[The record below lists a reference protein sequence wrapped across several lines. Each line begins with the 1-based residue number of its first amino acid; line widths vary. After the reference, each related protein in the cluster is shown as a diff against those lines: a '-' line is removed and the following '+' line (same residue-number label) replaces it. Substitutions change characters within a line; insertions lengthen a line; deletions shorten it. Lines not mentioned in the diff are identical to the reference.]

1 MRFLLLFAPKHLIFS
16 WNRPVFLQNALFKK
30 KKIWYNIRKSVYYTE
45 LKSASASP
53 TIRSRQPTEMHEQ
66 YRRFLVGIRLGTVL
80 LREDKNASRLWYNN
94 FQEGILSGLRRRFI
108 HPWEFPLPPFFT
120 RVSCRVTWHSER
132 CRV

>member
-30 KKIWYNIRKSVYYTE
+30 KKIWYNI
-45 LKSASASP
+45 
-53 TIRSRQPTEMHEQ
+53 
-66 YRRFLVGIRLGTVL
+66 
-80 LREDKNASRLWYNN
+80 